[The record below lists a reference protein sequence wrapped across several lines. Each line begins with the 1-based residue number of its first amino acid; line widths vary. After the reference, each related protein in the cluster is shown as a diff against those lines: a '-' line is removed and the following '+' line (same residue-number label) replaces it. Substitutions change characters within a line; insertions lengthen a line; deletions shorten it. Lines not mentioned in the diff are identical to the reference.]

1 MEAELQNLKKDYT
14 DLLKVVNELK
24 TELKE
29 KSKSRSRSRSRRPSR
44 TRSPSEKGRF
54 PNTDSEDHLTSGKES
69 DGDSDLSDTK
79 PKKQQ
84 RKKLRTVL
92 KTLFPYPN
100 LPIALTYMSLCLL
113 MTFDFRNLN
122 RF

>member
-1 MEAELQNLKKDYT
+1 METELQNLKKDYT

-79 PKKQQ
+79 LKKQHQ
-84 RKKLRTVL
+84 KKNSKKSAYKNVL
-92 KTLFPYPN
+92 KSQNKAIL
-100 LPIALTYMSLCLL
+100 ALAEKTTNMR
-113 MTFDFRNLN
+113 D
-122 RF
+122 